1 MSTNNF
7 DYVSSGRGNSAVFFP
22 CYGER
27 TRAGYQTQRRLI
39 LWQIFGDV
47 PLYGFTCNDH
57 ANEMKYVYIIAW
69 FGVLFKKNSLS
80 NYSKRKIGPSP
91 KDEGLF
97 SFE

>member
-1 MSTNNF
+1 MAIPQTA
-7 DYVSSGRGNSAVFFP
+7 VRGVF
-22 CYGER
+22 
-27 TRAGYQTQRRLI
+27 
-39 LWQIFGDV
+39 
-47 PLYGFTCNDH
+47 
-57 ANEMKYVYIIAW
+57 VYIIAW